1 MSELHQDVRTK
12 LDDETHR
19 LFDVFTRA
27 RGESMAERMRLL
39 ILDFNATEAHAHTLR
54 SRLLRSEGTEGAT
67 RGHDE

>member
-1 MSELHQDVRTK
+1 MSDLTQDLRTK

-39 ILDFNATEAHAHTLR
+39 ILDFNASESHAHTLR
-54 SRLLRSEGTEGAT
+54 TRLLRSEGVEREPKGS
-67 RGHDE
+67 GD